1 VILLYN
7 NFSAIKQK
15 ETIIFHGLTLLE
27 LSDKRAIEGIFQR
40 FTAALNCAH
49 LDISVLSSDSG
60 GQFSGPLS
68 LGPFSISLMK

>member
-1 VILLYN
+1 LLYN

-15 ETIIFHGLTLLE
+15 ENTIIFHGLTLLE

-49 LDISVLSSDSG
+49 LDINVLHSDSG
-60 GQFSGPLS
+60 GQRLVAHYP
-68 LGPFSISLMK
+68 